1 MSNSVVIKSA
11 NSEAMIEFANYANDY
26 FEVVLSEPNFRGMLK
41 VYQPDS
47 PLPTELFRDL
57 ARDWKGWDGKR
68 SWASIEGELTLS
80 ATCDSAG
87 HTMLTVELRRQT
99 RDAWRLLGHLL
110 LEAGQLDQIARD
122 LDKFFTPKR

>member
-1 MSNSVVIKSA
+1 MKSA
-11 NSEAMIEFANYANDY
+11 NSEAMVEFANYANDY

-57 ARDWKGWDGKR
+57 ARNWKGWDGKR
-68 SWASIEGELTLS
+68 LWASIEGELTLS

-99 RDAWRLLGHLL
+99 RDAWRLLGHLV
-110 LEAGQLDQIARD
+110 LEAGQLDEIA
-122 LDKFFTPKR
+122 